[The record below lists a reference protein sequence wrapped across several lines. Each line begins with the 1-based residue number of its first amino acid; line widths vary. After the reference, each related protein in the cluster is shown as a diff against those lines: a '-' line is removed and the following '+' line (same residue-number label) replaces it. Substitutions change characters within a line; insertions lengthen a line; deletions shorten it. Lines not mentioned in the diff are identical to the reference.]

1 MSAELTRV
9 RERRAS
15 ASVCSELVKVE
26 SERLRMPRAD
36 ASNLTSGTMRTNGA
50 PAMGLFYRDES
61 MDVPSLVLSFTSR
74 WFSSKE
80 SRTCGSSPFGA
91 IG

>member
-1 MSAELTRV
+1 
-9 RERRAS
+9 
-15 ASVCSELVKVE
+15 
-26 SERLRMPRAD
+26 
-36 ASNLTSGTMRTNGA
+36 
-50 PAMGLFYRDES
+50 MGLFYRDES

-80 SRTCGSSPFGA
+80 SRTCGFSPFGA